1 MMKQLKI
8 CVLALIPI
16 LSFFAGTVRADL
28 SITPA
33 YVELTLDKGIPSGV
47 FQIANSGETEVRYR
61 VNAVAFR
68 FDSDG
73 GTKLVEPDE
82 RSMAPWIVFSP
93 KEFTLA
99 PNSQQ
104 KVRFAVSPK
113 GKLRTGEYWAAMEL
127 ESLDTVT
134 HKGLD
139 AKGREMSVKVISSI
153 VVPIFGKVG
162 NVRYRGMSKEIKVV
176 SEEKGKTI
184 ETWVAN
190 TGEGRLFLEGKYE
203 IVSDSGKV
211 IENGNLGRSYVLPG
225 GNLKFSVAVKTEM
238 ETGTYTIKV
247 RYHSTQL
254 ERPILDEIQFMAKSA
269 SLFPRKKTTFG

>member
-1 MMKQLKI
+1 MMKQLRI
-8 CVLALIPI
+8 CVLALLPI
-16 LSFFAGTVRADL
+16 LSFLAGTVLADL
-28 SITPA
+28 TITPA
-33 YVELTLDKGIPSGV
+33 YVELNLDKGVPSGV
-47 FQIANSGETEVRYR
+47 FQIANTGDAEVRYR
-61 VNAVAFR
+61 INAASFN

-73 GTKLVEPDE
+73 GTQLIDPDE

-127 ESLDTVT
+127 ESLDAAT
-134 HKGLD
+134 HKSLD
-139 AKGREMSVKVISSI
+139 EKGREMSVKVISSV

-162 NVRYRGMSKEIKVV
+162 NVRYRGMSKEMKVV
-176 SEEKGKTI
+176 SNGKEKTL
-184 ETWVAN
+184 EAWVAN

-211 IENGNLGRSYVLPG
+211 IENGDLGRAYVLPG
-225 GNLKFSVAVKTEM
+225 GNIKFSVAVKTEM

-254 ERPILDEIQFMAKSA
+254 ERPIQDEIQFMAKSA
-269 SLFPRKKTTFG
+269 